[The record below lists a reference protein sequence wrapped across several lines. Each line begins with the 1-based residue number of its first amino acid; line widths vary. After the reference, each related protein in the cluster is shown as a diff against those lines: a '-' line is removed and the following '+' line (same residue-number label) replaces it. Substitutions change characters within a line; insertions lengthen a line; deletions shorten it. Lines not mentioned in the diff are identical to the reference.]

1 MQPES
6 RDNTRG
12 AAANPRGCR
21 RNYPIIVR
29 TPSASYISVLKRR
42 GTIGQTFA
50 GRSRIR
56 DPMTRDNSLQT
67 RDALDQDRH
76 VNDAIDQQLKLLEQ
90 RVDALIS
97 RCVQLQ
103 AENDMLRQS
112 QDTLTTERAQLV
124 EKNEQA
130 RARVEAMISRLRAME
145 QG

>member
-1 MQPES
+1 
-6 RDNTRG
+6 
-12 AAANPRGCR
+12 
-21 RNYPIIVR
+21 
-29 TPSASYISVLKRR
+29 
-42 GTIGQTFA
+42 
-50 GRSRIR
+50 
-56 DPMTRDNSLQT
+56 MTRDNSLQT